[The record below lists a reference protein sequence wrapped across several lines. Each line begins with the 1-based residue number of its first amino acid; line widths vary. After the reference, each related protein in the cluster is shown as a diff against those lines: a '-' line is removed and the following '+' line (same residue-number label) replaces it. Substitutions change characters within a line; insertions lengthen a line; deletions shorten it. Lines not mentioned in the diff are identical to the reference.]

1 MKIIHVNQN
10 VIRYNKKHKTKLPAV
25 RVQDGSETT
34 YCQEVFIHGPSR
46 VVYRPN
52 EPLPCGAQVWIE
64 TEANIVTAYTV
75 PYSIIRE
82 EMEKL

>member
-10 VIRYNKKHKTKLPAV
+10 VIRHNKKHKTKLPAV

-34 YCQEVFIHGPSR
+34 YCQEVFIYGPSR
-46 VVYRPN
+46 VVYRPD
-52 EPLPCGAQVWIE
+52 EPLACGAKVWIE
-64 TEANIVTAYTV
+64 TESTIDTAYAV
-75 PYSIIRE
+75 PYCTIKE